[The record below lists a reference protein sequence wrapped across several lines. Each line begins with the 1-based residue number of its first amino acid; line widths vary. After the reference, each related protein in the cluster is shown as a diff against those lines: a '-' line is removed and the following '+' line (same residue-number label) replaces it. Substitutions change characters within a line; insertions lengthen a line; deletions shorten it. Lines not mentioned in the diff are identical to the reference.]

1 MEQADTITN
10 LALCNHIR
18 LCIYYCRFVYT
29 DLTMDNRQQNN
40 SFHKFVMVAK
50 LIKTI
55 YKTPKKIG
63 CLIIKQNH

>member
-1 MEQADTITN
+1 
-10 LALCNHIR
+10 
-18 LCIYYCRFVYT
+18 
-29 DLTMDNRQQNN
+29 MDNRQQNN

-63 CLIIKQNH
+63 GLIIKQNH